1 MYIRITR
8 GRLDPAKY
16 DDWARINP
24 DVASVVKT
32 LPGCQGFIGAGDRE
46 SGKTVAVSTWDT
58 ADHAGISRD
67 ALGEV
72 LTRLLSTGIELDAP
86 EIYEARN

>member
-16 DDWARINP
+16 DEWARINP
-24 DVASVVKT
+24 EVAAVVRT
-32 LPGCQGFIGAGDRE
+32 LPGCQSFIGAGDRE

-58 ADHAGISRD
+58 ADHAGASRD

-72 LTRLLSTGIELDAP
+72 LPRLLATGIQLEAP
-86 EIYEARN
+86 EIYETSH